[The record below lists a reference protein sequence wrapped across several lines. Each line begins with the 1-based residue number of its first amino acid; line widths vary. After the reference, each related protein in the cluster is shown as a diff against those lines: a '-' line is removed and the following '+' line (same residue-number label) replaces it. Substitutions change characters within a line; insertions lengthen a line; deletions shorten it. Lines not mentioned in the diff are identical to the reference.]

1 VQPSK
6 YTSGIALVIHIVVG
20 APVIL
25 AASLLLFL
33 GTLFFDDPTKSYA
46 AFALAVGKYLF
57 VFPVSMPWA
66 IIAQLL
72 KKYTQSLIV
81 SLTALGSLLVTL
93 AVSFITKGTI

>member
-1 VQPSK
+1 MQPSK

-72 KKYTQSLIV
+72 YSVTYRISYCTGIAAGH
-81 SLTALGSLLVTL
+81 SGSQLYH
-93 AVSFITKGTI
+93 KGHDLR